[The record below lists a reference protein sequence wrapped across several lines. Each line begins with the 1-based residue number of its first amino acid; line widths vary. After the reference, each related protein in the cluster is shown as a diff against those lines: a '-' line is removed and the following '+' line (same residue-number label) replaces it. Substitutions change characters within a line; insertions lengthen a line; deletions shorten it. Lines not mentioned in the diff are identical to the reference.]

1 MIKKIF
7 RNKNKNV
14 NKDMPKVIYTN
25 WLLKDEINKWIKYM
39 NVGSFNDILM
49 NIGFKSDDCIYLDG
63 IGISKIYYSANSE
76 KLDKNNVI
84 SLSYGEFL
92 ESSPKIVI
100 NNGNIKKTYGCGF
113 KSSDMDRIVLNTYEY
128 LLDNKMVCRRCYDD
142 NRMFYIISNNNYNL
156 LLNIEYDEIEEYNSS
171 LNKELELERYFGSL
185 VFPVDIDGMYSKIC
199 EIISLDIDKCR
210 RFELRVNEIDKYNHK
225 CVRDIIILV
234 NGHLVQFGMTK
245 NGKRIF
251 MNDDG
256 NYSYELVSD
265 NEEELKFKFSLDI
278 TDDNISYSV
287 SNNDRN
293 VIDDEMK
300 KMVNDTIDN
309 ANIDIEDS
317 KKLVRKMFF
326 GRWNN

>member
-1 MIKKIF
+1 M
-7 RNKNKNV
+7 
-14 NKDMPKVIYTN
+14 
-25 WLLKDEINKWIKYM
+25 
-39 NVGSFNDILM
+39 
-49 NIGFKSDDCIYLDG
+49 
-63 IGISKIYYSANSE
+63 
-76 KLDKNNVI
+76 
-84 SLSYGEFL
+84 
-92 ESSPKIVI
+92 
-100 NNGNIKKTYGCGF
+100 
-113 KSSDMDRIVLNTYEY
+113 
-128 LLDNKMVCRRCYDD
+128 CYDD

-156 LLNIEYDEIEEYNSS
+156 LLNIEYDEIDEYNSS

-185 VFPVDIDGMYSKIC
+185 IFPVDIDSMYNKIC

-251 MNDDG
+251 MDDDG

-309 ANIDIEDS
+309 ANMDIEDS
-317 KKLVRKMFF
+317 KKLVKKMFSE
-326 GRWNN
+326 RWNN